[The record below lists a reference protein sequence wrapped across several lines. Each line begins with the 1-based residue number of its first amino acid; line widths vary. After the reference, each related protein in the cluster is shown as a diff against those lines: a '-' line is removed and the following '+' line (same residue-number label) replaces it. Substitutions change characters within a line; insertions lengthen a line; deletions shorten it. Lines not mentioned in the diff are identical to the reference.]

1 MSSKRTECVELQE
14 QLNEMTIKC
23 DQLLTD
29 LQATHAAHVIHQQE
43 IR

>member
-1 MSSKRTECVELQE
+1 MGNKRSECIELQE
-14 QLNEMTIKC
+14 HLNEMTIKC

-29 LQATHAAHVIHQQE
+29 LQATRATHMIQQQE